1 MKTSRIKLKYLMGL
15 WKTLP
20 EYPNT
25 DDVIYEISLY
35 LMKDGRPNGEFSE
48 QTFNSIFGKNWTQE
62 KIGEII
68 SRMIETGS
76 INEIDKKSGN
86 KKWYTIKDNPYY

>member
-1 MKTSRIKLKYLMGL
+1 MGL

-20 EYPNT
+20 EYPNP

-48 QTFNSIFGKNWTQE
+48 QTFNSIFGKNWSKE
-62 KIGEII
+62 KVGEVINQMI
-68 SRMIETGS
+68 SSGS
-76 INEIDKKSGN
+76 IQGVEKKTGN
-86 KKWYTIKDNPYY
+86 KKWYSIKENPYY

>member
-1 MKTSRIKLKYLMGL
+1 MGL

-25 DDVIYEISLY
+25 DDIIYEISLY

-48 QTFNSIFGKNWTQE
+48 QTFNSIFGKNWAQE
-62 KIGEII
+62 KTGDII
-68 SRMIETGS
+68 SEMIEAGS
-76 INEIDKKSGN
+76 IKEIDKKSGN

>member
-20 EYPNT
+20 EYPNP

>member
-1 MKTSRIKLKYLMGL
+1 MGL

-20 EYPNT
+20 EYPNP
-25 DDVIYEISLY
+25 DDIIYEISLY

-48 QTFNSIFGKNWTQE
+48 QTFNSIFGKNWAQE
-62 KIGEII
+62 KTGNII
-68 SRMIETGS
+68 SGMIEAGS
-76 INEIDKKSGN
+76 IKEIDKKSGN